1 MSLRVVV
8 DARPLDAPFLRRRGI
23 GRFAAS
29 LVPELAGVAAER
41 GGELELLR
49 ERGSD
54 GSEFAAGDA
63 DLAGMPVV
71 RLPRA
76 PVPERVADL
85 PDQLLL
91 PVALRRR
98 RPDVFG
104 ALSMYR
110 LPLAPGVTTVVT
122 MHDVI
127 PLMRPGQLKTGIVHG
142 LLYAAVRRADR
153 VIAVS
158 EAGRRDLVAHLD
170 ISAERVDVVYEAAGP
185 QFVPTEQKVELIDA
199 LSATGVAKIEVTSFV
214 SPKAVPNL
222 RDAETVMAGIRRNP
236 EVKYVALIANLK
248 GAERAIAARADE
260 VNLVVS
266 VSETHNRANVRR
278 STDASFEGF
287 REIMRELDGTGI
299 AVAGALST
307 AFGCPFEGE
316 QAPGRV
322 MEFVGRYVELGVR
335 SVTLADTTGM
345 GHPKQVLDLC
355 TGVRERWPELELAL
369 HFHNTRGMGL
379 ANVLSG
385 LATGVQHYEACLGGL
400 GGCPFAPGATG
411 NICTEDLVHML
422 ECMGYTTG
430 VNLDKL
436 LAVSKRLG
444 AIVSH
449 DLPGQVV
456 KAGKATDLHPIPGG
470 LH

>member
-1 MSLRVVV
+1 MQHTYIHEVV
-8 DARPLDAPFLRRRGI
+8 AR
-23 GRFAAS
+23 
-29 LVPELAGVAAER
+29 
-41 GGELELLR
+41 
-49 ERGSD
+49 D
-54 GSEFAAGDA
+54 GLQIE
-63 DLAGMPVV
+63 
-71 RLPRA
+71 
-76 PVPERVADL
+76 
-85 PDQLLL
+85 
-91 PVALRRR
+91 
-98 RPDVFG
+98 
-104 ALSMYR
+104 
-110 LPLAPGVTTVVT
+110 
-122 MHDVI
+122 
-127 PLMRPGQLKTGIVHG
+127 
-142 LLYAAVRRADR
+142 
-153 VIAVS
+153 
-158 EAGRRDLVAHLD
+158 
-170 ISAERVDVVYEAAGP
+170 P
-185 QFVPTEQKVELIDA
+185 QFVPTEKKVELIDA
-199 LSATGVAKIEVTSFV
+199 LSATGLAKIEVTSFV

-222 RDAETVMAGIRRNP
+222 RDAETVMAGIKRNP

-287 REIMRELDGTGI
+287 GEIMRELDGSGI
-299 AVAGALST
+299 AVTGALST

-322 MEFVGRYVELGVR
+322 MQFVQRYVELGAD

-345 GHPKQVLDLC
+345 AHPKQVLDLC

-385 LATGVQHYEACLGGL
+385 LAAGVQHYEACLGGL

-430 VNLDKL
+430 VDLDKL

-456 KAGKATDLHPIPGG
+456 KAGKATDLHPVPGG